1 MSYYKGVLYE
11 LIATGFYVGRINFA
25 PGTLGTLLGIPLV
38 YLVSFNLW
46 TILMAIAVLFVAG
59 LIASNEVIRI
69 TGEPDPEEVVIDE
82 IVGYLACFILVSPNL
97 KTYILAFVLFRLLDI
112 FKPFP
117 VNLFEKLPGAYGVM
131 LDDLIAGILTS
142 FILYLLLL

>member
-1 MSYYKGVLYE
+1 MIYE
-11 LIATGFYVGRINFA
+11 LIATGFYVGRINLA

-46 TILMAIAVLFVAG
+46 TILVAIAVLFVVG

-82 IVGYLACFILVSPNL
+82 IVGYLACFIFISPSL

-117 VNLFEKLPGAYGVM
+117 INLFEKLPGAYGVM
-131 LDDLIAGILTS
+131 LDDLVAGVFTS
-142 FILYLLLL
+142 FILYLVLL